1 MPLTL
6 NVNDLDNIEPLLK
19 EQEELVNQMLD
30 ANMELLVNTHMIPE
44 IRAVAMSSNVP
55 DGFVIGIKFVKTGQN
70 EGNII
75 NTWGTKELPLA
86 LWFNY
91 GTRDHG
97 SKGDWPL
104 HWKGK
109 DGKEIY
115 AMWVRGVPKTLAMEI
130 GIELGKKK
138 LKQAVPKFIEDNLS

>member
-1 MPLTL
+1 MTL
-6 NVNDLDNIEPLLK
+6 ILDANNIDNLDAVLE
-19 EQEELVNQMLD
+19 EQEQLVNQMLD
-30 ANMELLVNTHMIPE
+30 NNMEFLVNTYLIPE

-55 DGFVIGIKFVKTGQN
+55 DGFVAGIKFVKTGQN
-70 EGNII
+70 QGEII

-109 DGKEIY
+109 DGKDIY

-130 GIELGKKK
+130 GIDLGKQR
-138 LKQAVPKFIEDNLS
+138 LKDNVPRFIEDNLS